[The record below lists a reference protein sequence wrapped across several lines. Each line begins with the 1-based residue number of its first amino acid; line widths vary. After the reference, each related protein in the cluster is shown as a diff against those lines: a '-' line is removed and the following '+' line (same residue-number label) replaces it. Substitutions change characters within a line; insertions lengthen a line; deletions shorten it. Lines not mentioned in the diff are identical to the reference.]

1 MRVAEGG
8 TKVYKNIGAYRITD
22 PGSGF
27 TIEPEE
33 SVKLVPS
40 DWLDS
45 QPYLETEGGADT
57 AESAATE
64 TKPATDTTAKK

>member
-40 DWLDS
+40 NWLDS
-45 QPYLETEGGADT
+45 QPFLQSEAAPAAD
-57 AESAATE
+57 AKA
-64 TKPATDTTAKK
+64 PATDTTAKK

>member
-8 TKVYKNIGAYRITD
+8 TKIYKNIGAYRITD

-27 TIEPEE
+27 TIESDEE
-33 SVKLVPS
+33 VKLVPS

-45 QPYLETEGGADT
+45 QPYLQTEAAKATPEDATKPAADT
-57 AESAATE
+57 A
-64 TKPATDTTAKK
+64 AKK

>member
-27 TIEPEE
+27 TIESDEE
-33 SVKLVPS
+33 VKLVPS

-45 QPYLETEGGADT
+45 QPYLQKEAEPEGAV
-57 AESAATE
+57 
-64 TKPATDTTAKK
+64 KPAAETTAKK